1 LKIRTQL
8 AMEFPTVPAFRH
20 ELATTLR
27 NLAELAVERQEL
39 AQARRLLEQ
48 ALPHRQA
55 ALRADP
61 QNAAYRRCFREERS
75 SLGPVLAGLG
85 DHGAAA
91 AVAEELAGLGWD
103 PVSDCYEA
111 ACTLSR
117 CVPMLEKDTKLGAAE
132 RQKQA
137 QAYTDRALELLHQTV
152 AKGFHNAAQM
162 KQDEDLNSLRT
173 HPEFQRLLKE
183 LESKVTPQAK

>member
-1 LKIRTQL
+1 MIGFLGNKTG
-8 AMEFPTVPAFRH
+8 FGS
-20 ELATTLR
+20 
-27 NLAELAVERQEL
+27 
-39 AQARRLLEQ
+39 LE
-48 ALPHRQA
+48 
-55 ALRADP
+55 
-61 QNAAYRRCFREERS
+61 
-75 SLGPVLAGLG
+75 
-85 DHGAAA
+85 

-132 RQKQA
+132 RHKQA

-173 HPEFQRLLKE
+173 HPKFQRLLKE
-183 LESKVTPQAK
+183 LESKATQEAK